1 MNLRAL
7 LPAAALA
14 LPLLAG
20 CVAAP
25 PGPPAAP
32 TIAAARP
39 GAALAALTLTGTA
52 PVTTRDVAGPAGG
65 PAASVSLLA
74 VPDSVFFDFGEPVPR
89 PDAAPALDALANS
102 IRHEPANLV
111 LTVAGNTDAVGSDA
125 YNQALSLERAQNVVA
140 ALVYR
145 GVPSARLQAVGF
157 GRTRPVAS
165 NATDDGRARNRR
177 VELALSPSFAA
188 NGAALS
194 ALVPPQA
201 AVPEAAEPDPA
212 APPPKPTLARTPA
225 SLAIH
230 ANTPE
235 RVKPNA
241 LGHDLS
247 Y

>member
-7 LPAAALA
+7 LF

-25 PGPPAAP
+25 PPLPPAPPPPVAS
-32 TIAAARP
+32 ARP
-39 GAALAALTLTGTA
+39 GAALGALTLPGTA
-52 PVTTRDVAGPAGG
+52 PITTRDVATPGG
-65 PAASVSLLA
+65 DTPVSLLA
-74 VPDSVFFDFGEPVPR
+74 VPDSVFFDFGVPVPR
-89 PDAAPALDALANS
+89 PDAAPALDALARS
-102 IRHEPANLV
+102 IMHEPAPLV

-125 YNQALSLERAQNVVA
+125 YNQALSQERAQNVVA

-145 GVPSARLQAVGF
+145 GVPAARLQAVGF

-177 VELALSPSFAA
+177 VELALSASFAA
-188 NGAALS
+188 NGAALA
-194 ALVPPQA
+194 ALVPPETNVPD
-201 AVPEAAEPDPA
+201 AVAPDDA
-212 APPPKPTLARTPA
+212 APPPRPTLARTPA
-225 SLAIH
+225 ALAIH

-235 RVKPNA
+235 RVQPNA
-241 LGHDLS
+241 LGPNLS

>member
-1 MNLRAL
+1 M
-7 LPAAALA
+7 
-14 LPLLAG
+14 
-20 CVAAP
+20 
-25 PGPPAAP
+25 
-32 TIAAARP
+32 
-39 GAALAALTLTGTA
+39 
-52 PVTTRDVAGPAGG
+52 
-65 PAASVSLLA
+65 
-74 VPDSVFFDFGEPVPR
+74 FFDFGEPVPR